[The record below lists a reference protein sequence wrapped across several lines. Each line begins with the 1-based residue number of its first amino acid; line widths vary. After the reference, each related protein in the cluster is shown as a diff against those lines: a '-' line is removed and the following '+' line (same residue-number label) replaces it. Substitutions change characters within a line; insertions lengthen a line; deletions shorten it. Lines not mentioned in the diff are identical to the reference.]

1 MNLRSGRNQVKAEA
15 NMASISDLVFL
26 LLIFFILL
34 STMIKPG
41 IPVDPPS
48 ANGSN
53 FDNKAITTVTIN
65 KDHEFFIN
73 NDKTPIKKELVES
86 KLRTALESMPEDK
99 RALVLNVD
107 KEAES
112 EYLVYILDIANMNRW
127 KVGIATKNN

>member
-1 MNLRSGRNQVKAEA
+1 MNLRSGRNQVRAEA

-65 KDHEFFIN
+65 KDHEFFLN

-86 KLRTALESMPEDK
+86 KLRIALESMPKEK
-99 RALVLNVD
+99 RAIVLNVD